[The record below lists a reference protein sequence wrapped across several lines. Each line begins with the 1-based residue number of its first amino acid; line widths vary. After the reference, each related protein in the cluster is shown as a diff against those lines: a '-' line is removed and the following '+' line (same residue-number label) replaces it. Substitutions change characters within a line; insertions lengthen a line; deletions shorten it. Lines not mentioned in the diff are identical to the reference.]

1 MIAIRNQELIRE
13 CVGSGSIHERSFRHS
28 VTADQGSVSSCCALY
43 ATWLRLVMQQADGYV
58 PLPFT
63 CCAALRLMARPVC
76 VYVTQFPFR
85 SLTQM
90 MI

>member
-43 ATWLRLVMQQADGYV
+43 ATWLSGYV

-76 VYVTQFPFR
+76 VYVTQLPFR

>member
-1 MIAIRNQELIRE
+1 
-13 CVGSGSIHERSFRHS
+13 
-28 VTADQGSVSSCCALY
+28 
-43 ATWLRLVMQQADGYV
+43 MQQADGYV

-76 VYVTQFPFR
+76 VYVTQLPFR
-85 SLTQM
+85 SSTQM